1 MRAASDRGY
10 TVSLLFFLVHVCV
23 LCMCVCCACV
33 CVCGGDPKERNYLYR
48 LAI

>member
-23 LCMCVCCACV
+23 CCACV
-33 CVCGGDPKERNYLYR
+33 CVCGGDPKERNYLHR